1 MRTELILLLKTTKAR
16 WLFVLVFL
24 LSANIYADSPEAWDD
39 QYDHYFQKFTSRYF
53 GPHFDWRWFKAQA
66 IIESSMNTQAKSPS
80 GARGLMQL
88 MPRTYLEVKSE
99 QFYLGGIERPEWNIA
114 AGIYYNRYLYRR
126 WQGVTHRDRLLL
138 SLASY
143 NAGYVRV
150 LRAVRKVKGKIKNW
164 ESIKQFVP
172 KETQLY
178 VARIQRLM
186 NVDSA
191 PVVTIASLSSQ

>member
-1 MRTELILLLKTTKAR
+1 LLNKTTKPR
-16 WLFVLVFL
+16 WLLILVFL
-24 LSANIYADSPEAWDD
+24 LSVNAYADSPEAWND

-66 IIESSMNTQAKSPS
+66 IIESSMNKRATSPS

-88 MPRTYLEVKSE
+88 MPSTFEEVKSE
-99 QFYLGGIERPEWNIA
+99 QFYLGSIEKPKWNIA

-126 WQGVTHRDRLLL
+126 WQGVTHQDRLLL

-143 NAGYVRV
+143 NAGYGRI
-150 LRAVRKVKGKIKNW
+150 LRAVRKVDGELKSWKK
-164 ESIKQFVP
+164 IKQFVP

-178 VARIQRLM
+178 VARIRRLM
-186 NVDSA
+186 DADSTHA
-191 PVVTIASLSSQ
+191 MTLAGYFPASPVR

>member
-1 MRTELILLLKTTKAR
+1 MELRLLQKTTKPR
-16 WLFVLVFL
+16 WFFILVFL
-24 LSANIYADSPEAWDD
+24 LSANVSADSPEAWDD
-39 QYDHYFQKFTSRYF
+39 KYDHYFQKFTSRYF

-66 IIESSMNTQAKSPS
+66 IIESSMNTLAESPS

-88 MPRTYLEVKSE
+88 MPRTYQEVKSE
-99 QFYLGGIERPEWNIA
+99 QFYLGSIEKPEWNIA

-126 WQGVTHRDRLLL
+126 WQGVTHQDRLLL

-143 NAGYVRV
+143 NAGYVRI
-150 LRAVRKVKGKIKNW
+150 LRAVRKVNGKIKSW

-191 PVVTIASLSSQ
+191 PVMTIASLSSK